1 MKDIFTQHSSSLPP
15 AASPGQHAPS
25 PQSPVPSHETI
36 DDLREYNL
44 RIIQP
49 KSGYRFS
56 VDPLL
61 LCRFAGPV
69 DGRIIDLGT
78 GSGVMS
84 LIMARLS
91 EQSQVVGVEVEQ
103 RTAALARRNVHLNE
117 FDGRVEIVTA
127 DILHLKQRFPV
138 STFDLVLANPPYRPR
153 GAGRISQIPGRD
165 TARHESTALLADFLT
180 VAKYLV
186 RPSGRIC
193 FIYHVSRLAELVAEA
208 SALKLSLLRLQF
220 VHGSAGDEAR
230 MVMLELAKGRSRE
243 LSVLP
248 PLFVT

>member
-1 MKDIFTQHSSSLPP
+1 MTYD
-15 AASPGQHAPS
+15 
-25 PQSPVPSHETI
+25 PQTETN
-36 DDLREYNL
+36 DELREFGL

-69 DGRIIDLGT
+69 AEQCIDLGT
-78 GSGVMS
+78 GSGVMA
-84 LIMARLS
+84 LIMARMS
-91 EQSQVVGVEVEQ
+91 ELVRIIGIEVDPL
-103 RTAALARRNVHLNE
+103 TAAVARRNIRLNE
-117 FDGRVEIVTA
+117 LDCRVDIITA
-127 DILHLKQRFPV
+127 DILDLKRRYPV

-153 GAGRISQIPGRD
+153 GTGRISHISGRD
-165 TARHESTALLADFLT
+165 TSRHESTALLADFLT
-180 VAKYLV
+180 IAKYLV

-208 SALKLSLLRLQF
+208 SIRKLSLLRLQF
-220 VHGSAGDEAR
+220 VHGSAEDEAR

-248 PLFVT
+248 PLFVR